1 MDAFCF
7 AKGLAK
13 YLPNNRLLGAPY
25 PNLSDDAPNPCPD
38 RLEATTRVVH
48 QSLP

>member
-1 MDAFCF
+1 MPF
-7 AKGLAK
+7 ALPKVWAK
-13 YLPNNRLLGAPY
+13 YLPDNRLLGAQY
-25 PNLSDDAPNPCPD
+25 PNSSDDAPNPCPD